1 MNFPRLPIEKFDEN
15 GLFQAFYI
23 NRFSEHLK
31 KYHSDINHPHKHDF
45 YLTVFFEKGL
55 GRHDVDF
62 RSYPIHPNSVF
73 FLQPEQIHHWEFEEA
88 AEGWI
93 FFHSEDFYKL
103 YITHFQ
109 LYQWPFFQSRDSN
122 PKLEISA
129 ETAVVLQQR
138 FAEMISEY
146 KINTKHSFL
155 KIANLSQ
162 LIYADLAR
170 IYGEQT
176 PSGIQKNKLYQDHFH
191 RFIKLLDE
199 NYVRQKQASFYASKL
214 AITAKHLH
222 RICLACVG
230 KSTTQLIAERLVL
243 EAKRRLVSDSK
254 SIGEIANELGFENH
268 PYFHLFFKKHAGE
281 TPKHFREKN
290 S

>member
-15 GLFQAFYI
+15 GLLQAFYI

-45 YLTVFFEKGL
+45 YLTVFFEKGS
-55 GRHDVDF
+55 GRHDIDF
-62 RSYPIHPNSVF
+62 NAYSIQPNSVF
-73 FLQPEQIHHWEFEEA
+73 FLQPEQIHHWEFEEE

-103 YITHFQ
+103 YVTHFE

-122 PKLEISA
+122 PKLDIA
-129 ETAVVLQQR
+129 GDQAALLQQR
-138 FAEMISEY
+138 FAEMMSEY
-146 KINTKHSFL
+146 KENTKHSFL
-155 KIANLSQ
+155 KIASLSQ

-176 PSGIQKNKLYQDHFH
+176 SSGLPKNNLYQDHFH

-199 NYVRQKQASFYASKL
+199 HYMEHKNASFYASEL
-214 AITAKHLH
+214 AMTTKHLH
-222 RICLACVG
+222 RVCLSCAG
-230 KSTTQLIAERLVL
+230 KSTSQLIAERLIL
-243 EAKRRLVSDSK
+243 EAKRKLVSDSK
-254 SIGEIANELGFENH
+254 SIQEIADDLGFENY

-281 TPKHFREKN
+281 TPKQFRERN
-290 S
+290 

>member
-15 GLFQAFYI
+15 GLLQAFYI

-45 YLTVFFEKGL
+45 YLTVFFEKGE
-55 GRHDVDF
+55 GRHDIDF
-62 RSYPIHPNSVF
+62 HTYTIQPNRVF
-73 FLQPEQIHHWEFEEA
+73 FLQPEQIHHWEFDQE

-103 YITHFQ
+103 YVTHFE
-109 LYQWPFFQSRDSN
+109 LTQWPFFQSRDSN
-122 PKLEISA
+122 PKLDIPEEAAGI
-129 ETAVVLQQR
+129 LHQR
-138 FAEMISEY
+138 FEEILTEY
-146 KINTKHSFL
+146 QENAKHAFL

-170 IYGEQT
+170 VYVTQT
-176 PSGIQKNKLYQDHFH
+176 AIPGQKNHLYQDHFH
-191 RFIKLLDE
+191 RFTQLLDKHFSS
-199 NYVRQKQASFYASKL
+199 QKNASFYASEL
-214 AITAKHLH
+214 AMTTKHLH
-222 RICLACVG
+222 RICLSCAG
-230 KSTTQLIAERLVL
+230 KSTSQLIAERLLL
-243 EAKRRLVSDSK
+243 EAKRKLVSESK
-254 SIGEIANELGFENH
+254 SIQEIADELGFENY

-281 TPKHFREKN
+281 TPKQFREKN